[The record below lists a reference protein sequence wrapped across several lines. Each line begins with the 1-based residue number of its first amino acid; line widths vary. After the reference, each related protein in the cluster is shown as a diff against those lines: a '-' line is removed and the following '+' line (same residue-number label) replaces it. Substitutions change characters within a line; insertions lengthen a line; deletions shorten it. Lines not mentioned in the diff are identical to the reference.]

1 MLFTDSVLAQKK
13 QNIVMQWNMATE
25 LPAENGVQHSL
36 GFAGPVTGTI
46 NKVLIVAGGA
56 NFPDAMP
63 WDGGKKKYYSE
74 GYVYNRKQGQLVL
87 IEKGFTLPATVA
99 YAASCTT
106 PKGIFYAG
114 GENENGISD
123 QVWLMQWSDNEQQ
136 IIFTQLPSLPLPVTN
151 ASATVIGHTVY
162 LAGGETPSAAVA
174 QFICLDLDNSEKGWK
189 QLASV
194 PHAVSH
200 TILISS
206 SGKKSDAIYLSGGRK
221 KNTSGISDFYA
232 DVFKYDV
239 AKNSW
244 EVKASLPY
252 SLSAGTG
259 VLYKK
264 KCIIIFGGDK
274 GVVFHQTELLIA
286 AINNEKDESKKQELI
301 LQKNKLQLTHP
312 GFSNEV
318 LLYNTK
324 TNDWQP
330 IGTIPFA
337 TPVTT
342 TAVKWKNEFII
353 PSGEIKAGVRSPKIL
368 SVKILTNAK

>member
-13 QNIVMQWNMATE
+13 QNKVMQWEMAAE
-25 LPAENGVQHSL
+25 LPADSGMQHSV
-36 GFAGPVTGTI
+36 GFAGPVTGI
-46 NKVLIVAGGA
+46 SDDVLIVAGGA

-63 WDGGKKKYYSE
+63 WDGGKKKYHDE
-74 GYVYNRKQGQLVL
+74 GYIYNRIKDKLVL
-87 IEKGFTLPATVA
+87 TENRFTLPTALA

-106 PKGIFYAG
+106 PNGLFFAG
-114 GENENGISD
+114 GENEKGISD
-123 QVWLMQWSDNEQQ
+123 KTWLAQWHEDKHQM
-136 IIFTQLPSLPLPVTN
+136 IFKSLPSLPFPVTN
-151 ASATVIGHTVY
+151 ASATIIGNTVY
-162 LAGGETPSAAVA
+162 LAGGETLSAAVA
-174 QFICLDLDNSEKGWK
+174 QFICLDLDNLEKGWQ
-189 QLASV
+189 QLASIPV
-194 PHAVSH
+194 AVSH
-200 TILISS
+200 TILIGSP
-206 SGKKSDAIYLSGGRK
+206 GKKNETIYLTGGRK
-221 KNTSGISDFYA
+221 KNANGISDFYA
-232 DVFKYDV
+232 DVYKYDV

-252 SLSAGTG
+252 ALSAGTG
-259 VLYKK
+259 ALYKK
-264 KCIIIFGGDK
+264 NCIVIFGGDK

-318 LLYNTK
+318 LIYDTE
-324 TNDWQP
+324 TNDWQT

-353 PSGEIKAGVRSPKIL
+353 PSGEIKAGVRSPSIL
-368 SVKILTNAK
+368 QVTVK